1 LSELDFHA
9 GEIHVAGDDGE
20 ILDAGGDDFVLHA
33 GFADEGVIHAAFRA
47 GFRSNAAGGICL
59 GIEVEKEYF
68 LPASGESGREINRGG
83 GLSDPSFLVGN
94 GDDLHELVTGLE
106 GEVMEWGE
114 EEKSLF

>member
-1 LSELDFHA
+1 
-9 GEIHVAGDDGE
+9 
-20 ILDAGGDDFVLHA
+20 
-33 GFADEGVIHAAFRA
+33 VIHAAFRA

-94 GDDLHELVTGLE
+94 ELVTGLE